1 MTTSQMLDYEI
12 REAIYIWQ
20 LVKFSS
26 SQWMVAGAGDPPP
39 NPNTFLHG
47 DSPSTGNSWN
57 STQNVISF
65 DKMKLTNNRASIM
78 QGQICLHSMH
88 KYQPK
93 IHIQPLGKEYDGLD
107 HGRIVLL
114 MGLNTF
120 FMIFD
125 NLTIVNIGESHTSSL
140 CFRCPQ

>member
-1 MTTSQMLDYEI
+1 M
-12 REAIYIWQ
+12 YI
-20 LVKFSS
+20 LFSFCS

-47 DSPSTGNSWN
+47 DSPSTGSNWN

-93 IHIQPLGKEYDGLD
+93 IHIQELDKDFEGLDSGEYD
-107 HGRIVLL
+107 
-114 MGLNTF
+114 
-120 FMIFD
+120 
-125 NLTIVNIGESHTSSL
+125 TIYYIHLETVFSH
-140 CFRCPQ
+140 PGV

>member
-1 MTTSQMLDYEI
+1 
-12 REAIYIWQ
+12 
-20 LVKFSS
+20 
-26 SQWMVAGAGDPPP
+26 MVAGAGDPPP

-107 HGRIVLL
+107 HGRRVLL

>member
-1 MTTSQMLDYEI
+1 MGEVI
-12 REAIYIWQ
+12 NIWQ

-107 HGRIVLL
+107 HGRRVLF
-114 MGLNTF
+114 MGLDIHFLNYCKYWRITYILVVF
-120 FMIFD
+120 QMPSI
-125 NLTIVNIGESHTSSL
+125 SA
-140 CFRCPQ
+140 